1 MKKILVVDDNSVSL
15 SLAKSML
22 SDMYSV
28 YAVLSGEQ
36 ALRFL
41 EKKDCDLILLDLNM
55 PEMSGYETLREI
67 RGNDQTKDIPI
78 IFLTADSDPETEKKC
93 FEMGAFDFIVK
104 PFQKATLRSRVS
116 RTLELLELQKNLEG
130 QIIEKTK
137 EIARISLKSMMMIAN
152 TVDRKDPLAAH
163 HSTNVAWF
171 AVEIAKKLGWSGD
184 DIYNLQN
191 LALIHDIGN
200 IGVPDS
206 IIRKK
211 GPLTESEYETLKHH
225 TDYGK
230 SILQDMTVIRKAAE
244 VAQTHHERYD
254 GKGYPNG
261 LSGEDIPIEARIIAI
276 ADAFDSMTSDRSFRK
291 KMDKES
297 ILNQFEEGRGTQF
310 DPVMTDIA
318 ISLIKDDNLERK
330 EIEADNDSD
339 LAKESSKLLQKV
351 LAEYSKEIRNESAKD
366 PLTGLWNRSY
376 TVDFIN
382 DYFSDKRHGGCL
394 FMIDMDNFKSINDT
408 YGHIVGDSVIVKLGE
423 TLKSVVRED
432 DIICRIGGDEFII
445 FFKGNSTRVF
455 ASSKAEE
462 IILNLDRHFSIDDD
476 EGTGSVSVSIGI
488 ALAPVDGSDFNT
500 LYNRADK
507 ALYFVKKNGKHNY
520 HFYSDETEGEAKK
533 KSANI
538 DIAYLRR
545 FLQEQNTKPG
555 VFQVEYESFK
565 KIYRFLV
572 RTQKRTKQ
580 PVLILL
586 ITIYSPEGEAPDNEI
601 LERAFPRLKKAV
613 SSTIRSNDI
622 GTTYSSSQYIALL
635 VDSTPA
641 NGYIIAERIR
651 KTFEEGEPIACHL
664 EYDIDEISLEDY
676 DISEDKLKHLDS
688 AAANGD
694 KMQAATLPDA
704 AASRNMLLSKNDS
717 SEA

>member
-22 SDMYSV
+22 SDLYSV

-36 ALRFL
+36 ALQFL
-41 EKKDCDLILLDLNM
+41 EKKECDLILLDLNM
-55 PEMSGYETLREI
+55 PDMSGYETLRAI
-67 RGNDQTKDIPI
+67 RDKDTTKDIPI

-116 RTLELLELQKNLEG
+116 RTLELLDLQKNLES

-152 TVDRKDPLAAH
+152 TVDKKDPLASQ

-171 AVEIAKKLGWSGD
+171 AVEIAKKLGWTGD
-184 DIYNLQN
+184 DLYNLQN

-211 GPLTESEYETLKHH
+211 GPLTPGEYETLKHH

-230 SILQDMTVIRKAAE
+230 NILQDMTVIKKAAE

-261 LSGEDIPIEARIIAI
+261 LSGDEIPIESRIIAI

-291 KMDKES
+291 RLDKDT
-297 ILNQFEEGRGTQF
+297 ILHQFEEGKGTQF

-318 ISLIKDDNLERK
+318 ISLIKDDKIERK
-330 EIEADNDSD
+330 EIEIENESD
-339 LAKESSKLLQKV
+339 IARESSKLLQKV
-351 LAEYSKEIRNESAKD
+351 LAEYTREVRTEAAKD

-376 TVDFIN
+376 TVDYIN
-382 DYFSDKRHGGCL
+382 EYFKDKRHGGCL
-394 FMIDMDNFKSINDT
+394 FMIDMDNFKRINDT
-408 YGHIVGDSVIVKLGE
+408 YGHIVGDSVIIKLSE
-423 TLKSVVRED
+423 ALRTVVRED
-432 DIICRIGGDEFII
+432 DVICRIGGDEFIL
-445 FFKGNSTRVF
+445 FFKGNSSRAF

-462 IILNLDRHFSIDDD
+462 IILTLDKNFSIEEE
-476 EGTGSVSVSIGI
+476 EGTGNISISIGI
-488 ALAPVDGSDFNT
+488 ALSPADGNDFNT

-507 ALYFVKKNGKHNY
+507 ALYYVKKNGKHNY
-520 HFYSDETEGEAKK
+520 HFYSDENDVTVRKK
-533 KSANI
+533 TSNI

-545 FLQEQNTKPG
+545 FLRERNANPG

-565 KIYRFLV
+565 KIYRFLL

-586 ITIYSPEGEAPDNEI
+586 ITIYANDQENETPDNEI
-601 LERAFPRLKKAV
+601 LDRAFPRLKKAV

-651 KTFEEGEPIACHL
+651 KTFEEGEPIECRL
-664 EYDIDEISLEDY
+664 EYDIDEISLD
-676 DISEDKLKHLDS
+676 
-688 AAANGD
+688 
-694 KMQAATLPDA
+694 
-704 AASRNMLLSKNDS
+704 
-717 SEA
+717 

>member
-22 SDMYSV
+22 SDLYSV

-36 ALRFL
+36 ALQFL
-41 EKKDCDLILLDLNM
+41 EKKECDLILLDLNM
-55 PEMSGYETLREI
+55 PDMSGYETLRAI
-67 RGNDQTKDIPI
+67 RDNDATKDVPI

-93 FEMGAFDFIVK
+93 FEMGAYDFIVK

-116 RTLELLELQKNLEG
+116 RTLELLDLKKNLES

-152 TVDRKDPLAAH
+152 TVDKKDPLASK

-171 AVEIAKKLGWSGD
+171 AVEIAKRMGWSGD
-184 DIYNLQN
+184 DLYNLQN

-211 GPLTESEYETLKHH
+211 GPLTQSEYETLKHH

-291 KMDKES
+291 KLDKET
-297 ILNQFEEGRGTQF
+297 ILHQFEEGKGTQF
-310 DPVMTDIA
+310 DPMMTEIA
-318 ISLIKDDNLERK
+318 ISMIKEDKLEHK
-330 EIEADNDSD
+330 DIEIENESD
-339 LAKESSKLLQKV
+339 IARESSKLLQKV
-351 LAEYSKEIRNESAKD
+351 LSEYTKEVRTEAAKD

-376 TVDFIN
+376 TVDYIN
-382 DYFSDKRHGGCL
+382 EYFKDKRHGGCL
-394 FMIDMDNFKSINDT
+394 FMIDMDNFKRINDT
-408 YGHIVGDSVIVKLGE
+408 YGHIVGDSVIVRLGE
-423 TLKSVVRED
+423 TLRTVVRED
-432 DIICRIGGDEFII
+432 DVICRIGGDEFIL
-445 FFKGNSTRVF
+445 FFKGNSSRAF

-462 IILNLDRHFSIDDD
+462 IILTLDKNFSVEGD
-476 EGTGSVSVSIGI
+476 EGSGHISISIGI
-488 ALAPVDGSDFNT
+488 ALSPVDGNDFNT

-507 ALYFVKKNGKHNY
+507 ALYYVKKNGKHNY
-520 HFYSDETEGEAKK
+520 HFYSDENEISAHK
-533 KSANI
+533 KSSNI

-545 FLQEQNTKPG
+545 FLREQNNNPG

-565 KIYRFLV
+565 KIYRFLL
-572 RTQKRTKQ
+572 RTQKRTRQ

-586 ITIYSPEGEAPDNEI
+586 ITIYSNDGENETPDNEI
-601 LERAFPRLKKAV
+601 LDRAFPRLKKAV

-651 KTFEEGEPIACHL
+651 KTFEEGEPIDCRL
-664 EYDIDEISLEDY
+664 EYDIDEISLDEYILAEEQKDT
-676 DISEDKLKHLDS
+676 DDHE
-688 AAANGD
+688 
-694 KMQAATLPDA
+694 
-704 AASRNMLLSKNDS
+704 
-717 SEA
+717 E